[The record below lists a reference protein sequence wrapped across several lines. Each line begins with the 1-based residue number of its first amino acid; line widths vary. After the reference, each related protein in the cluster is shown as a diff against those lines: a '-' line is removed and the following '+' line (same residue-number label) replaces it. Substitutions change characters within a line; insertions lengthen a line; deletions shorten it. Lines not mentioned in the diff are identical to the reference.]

1 MQAVPAQRNV
11 ADNRAQ
17 EAGPAAP
24 NFKADGPTPAARPK
38 HETIM
43 HETHPPRRR
52 AAPLLLAVLLLAGA
66 GGPAARGEK
75 KKTIMNNETPSGAEH
90 RAAPQEQV
98 LTAGPVRLKF
108 ADGEL
113 RYLHIGDKEI
123 VRRVY
128 FAVRDKNWGTAMP
141 RFTTMRVQR
150 QKNGFTIDL
159 EAVCKTELADYTWR
173 GKIVGAPDGQITFQ
187 AGGAANRD
195 FGSQRIGICVLYGA
209 ESLAGQ
215 AFETVL
221 DGGAPTP
228 GAFPALVSPAL
239 VASDFR
245 TLRYKTAGGLTV
257 SGTIAGTQFD
267 MEDQRNYGDS
277 SFKAYAPLAYAY
289 PDIKA
294 GDAREET
301 FTLRVENAP
310 ALRPPAHST
319 YVRLGGVVPNVKV
332 PRLAPAGADARD
344 SLFVGINNNRDKHKD
359 AETLTFSFNP
369 AVHLPDDDTLMENPP
384 AILDQV
390 RTARSFAPRA
400 AIRVEPVHLG
410 RANDPRAAGRFGAA
424 WSLAALKYL
433 TLAGVAEVGYR
444 FAPGPARAL
453 WEEAGAY
460 TGRPVR
466 AVSVVYAGRAPV
478 EAFAVDDDGAPVLWI
493 ANTTSAPQ
501 SVVCENLPPAARYT
515 LRRANENTQAG
526 GAALQP
532 SGQNAISRQGGVSVS
547 LQPYE
552 VCEVRA
558 AR

>member
-1 MQAVPAQRNV
+1 MHR
-11 ADNRAQ
+11 
-17 EAGPAAP
+17 
-24 NFKADGPTPAARPK
+24 TRPC
-38 HETIM
+38 
-43 HETHPPRRR
+43 PRR

-66 GGPAARGEK
+66 NGPAAPGEK
-75 KKTIMNNETPSGAEH
+75 KKATMNNKTLYGAED
-90 RAAPQEQV
+90 RAAPQEQT
-98 LTAGPVRLKF
+98 LNAGPVRLKF
-108 ADGEL
+108 VDGEM
-113 RYLHIGDKEI
+113 RYLYLGDKEI
-123 VRRVY
+123 VRRIY

-159 EAVCKTELADYTWR
+159 EAVCKSDTADYTWKGR
-173 GKIVGAPDGQITFQ
+173 IVGTPDGQITFQ

-209 ESLAGQ
+209 ESLVGQ
-215 AFETVL
+215 AFETAV
-221 DGGAPTP
+221 GNGAATP

-239 VASDFR
+239 VASDFQ
-245 TLRYKTAGGLTV
+245 TLRYKTAGGVTV
-257 SGTIAGTQFD
+257 SGTITGTQFD

-294 GDAREET
+294 GDVKEET
-301 FTLRVENAP
+301 FTLRVQNAP
-310 ALRPPAHST
+310 ALRPPAHSV

-332 PRLAPAGADARD
+332 PKIAPAAAAARD
-344 SLFVGINNNRDKHKD
+344 SLFVGVNNSRDKHKD

-390 RTARSFAPRA
+390 RTARSFAPKA

-410 RANDPRAAGRFGAA
+410 GANDPRGAGLFGAA

-433 TLAGVAEVGYR
+433 TLAGVSEAGYR
-444 FAPGPARAL
+444 FGPGPARVV
-453 WEEAGAY
+453 WEEASAY

-493 ANTTSAPQ
+493 ANLTSAPQ
-501 SVVCENLPPAARYT
+501 SVVCENLPPAARFT
-515 LRRANENTQAG
+515 LRRANESTA
-526 GAALQP
+526 AALQP
-532 SGQNAISRQGGVSVS
+532 SGETAISRQGGVSIS

-558 AR
+558 AK